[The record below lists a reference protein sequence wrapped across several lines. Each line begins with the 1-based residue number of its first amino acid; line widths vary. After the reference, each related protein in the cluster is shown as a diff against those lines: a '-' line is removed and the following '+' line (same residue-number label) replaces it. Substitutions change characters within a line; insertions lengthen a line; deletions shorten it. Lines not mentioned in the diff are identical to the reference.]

1 MLIETQGAIDVS
13 SGLPSSSSTSER
25 VIVIGTLVCVL
36 AALLRRSFV
45 LLPGVD
51 RSSRRSSSLTE
62 PLVPAR
68 LKADAELYQL
78 LERHKNAQNALRCQS
93 LDAFRGL
100 TLCLMVFVNYGG
112 GGFAVF
118 THSVWDGLTIADL
131 VFPWFAWILGFSVF
145 LSSCSRRD
153 ESTVQT
159 FVGIGQRT
167 AKLFVLGLFINN
179 GDSWSD
185 WRIPG
190 VLQAL
195 SAAYMVVAVADWG
208 LSRRPGRSYKQQHVS
223 KFVGWHAVFGVIP
236 LVLINLLLTFKL
248 PVPGCPTGYIGPGGL
263 ADDGAYQNCTGGAH
277 LYVDSLVFGQHHLFQ
292 TPTCQKRYQ
301 TGPYDPEGL
310 LNWLMVATAAYIG
323 YLQGALFMIIQ
334 ELSDRPT
341 IEVRRRQIRHLVVC
355 GSSFVLLSAGSGGLW
370 VFPSGPW
377 IPLNK
382 NLWSLSYVLL
392 SSGLSAWLLALF
404 VKLIDSA
411 ASLKWPGVACVAVGR
426 NSIAIY
432 VMHEVCQ
439 HFAPFAPKPVKVGEE
454 IPHLELLLF
463 NLVGVVTWVVLAQWM
478 DRNEIYIKI

>member
-13 SGLPSSSSTSER
+13 SGLPASSSTSER

-118 THSVWDGLTIADL
+118 THSVWDGLTVADL

-208 LSRRPGRSYKQQHVS
+208 LSRRSGRSYKQQHVS
-223 KFVGWHAVFGVIP
+223 KFVGWHVVFGVIP

-323 YLQGALFMIIQ
+323 YLQASSCSALGA
-334 ELSDRPT
+334 EGS
-341 IEVRRRQIRHLVVC
+341 
-355 GSSFVLLSAGSGGLW
+355 GSSPAGPGFHSTRTCGRY
-370 VFPSGPW
+370 P
-377 IPLNK
+377 
-382 NLWSLSYVLL
+382 
-392 SSGLSAWLLALF
+392 
-404 VKLIDSA
+404 
-411 ASLKWPGVACVAVGR
+411 SLKWPGVACVAVGR

-439 HFAPFAPKPVKVGEE
+439 HFAPFAPKPVEGGEE
-454 IPHLELLLF
+454 IPRLEFLLY
-463 NLVGVVTWVVLAQWM
+463 NLVGVVTWVVVAQWM